1 MRPHPACL
9 QKHPSLAAGRHYGH
23 SRTPAPTR
31 GQGPEVACSVGMSE
45 SGVHGAGGCL
55 GLSRVLLFPSLALRH
70 GEEPTATLGLRPSTP
85 GVPPHTEASE
95 ITALKSGPQS

>member
-9 QKHPSLAAGRHYGH
+9 QKHPSLTAGQHCGH

-31 GQGPEVACSVGMSE
+31 GQGPEVACSVGMSK
-45 SGVHGAGGCL
+45 SGGHGAGGR
-55 GLSRVLLFPSLALRH
+55 LSLSQVLLFPSLALKH
-70 GEEPTATLGLRPSTP
+70 GEEPMAALGLQPSTP

-95 ITALKSGPQS
+95 ITAL